1 MNPHHLQRFSDF
13 DRHKKLQEA
22 GVYTYFQP
30 FEGGSDTVTRAG
42 GKEVLMFGSNSYL
55 GLANHPRVMEAAILA
70 TEKFGTSSS
79 GSRFLNGSLTIHEA
93 LEARLAT
100 FLGKESCLV
109 YGAGFM
115 ANLGGI
121 PPLAL
126 RGDVIFMDDSVHA
139 SAIDATRLGFSQVRK
154 FKHNDAEDLD
164 TKIRRALATGPVKA
178 LLIIVDGVYS
188 MEGDI
193 APLDQIA
200 AIAKHYEAT
209 LYVDDSH
216 GLGVTGPKG
225 LGTPAH
231 FGLESE
237 IDVHMGTFSKS
248 LASIGGFIAGSFDM
262 VDYIKHTSRAMMFSA
277 SLPPASVAAT
287 HAAID
292 VLDEEPQ
299 RVSDLWSNI
308 HFAYQLLKTAGFEVH
323 EPTSAVL
330 PIYIRNTEQ
339 TCAISKRAR
348 DLGVY
353 VNPVFSPAVG
363 EGDALLRF
371 SLMATHT
378 VAQIEEGVAVLV
390 QASDEVGLVR
400 YVSKSR
406 GNSVVPQPEK
416 KPTAA
421 GKWGKLGGAD
431 DVVVRMHAKTT
442 NGQ

>member
-1 MNPHHLQRFSDF
+1 MNPHHLQRFAAF

-30 FEGGSDTVTRAG
+30 FESGSDTVTRAD

-55 GLANHPRVMEAAILA
+55 GLVNHPRVVEAAINA
-70 TEKFGTSSS
+70 IEKYGTSSS

-93 LEARLAT
+93 LEARLAE
-100 FLGKESCLV
+100 FIGQESCLV

-126 RGDVIFMDDSVHA
+126 RGDVIFMDESVHA

-154 FKHNDAEDLD
+154 FKHNDTEDLD
-164 TKIRRALATGPVKA
+164 LKIRRAVATGPVKA
-178 LLIIVDGVYS
+178 IMIIVDGVYS

-193 APLDQIA
+193 APLDQL
-200 AIAKHYEAT
+200 AIVAKRHDAT

-225 LGTPAH
+225 IGTPAK
-231 FGLESE
+231 FDISE
-237 IDVHMGTFSKS
+237 AVDVHMGTFSKS
-248 LASIGGFIAGSFDM
+248 LASIGGYIAGSFEM

-292 VLDEEPQ
+292 VLDEEPE
-299 RVSDLWSNI
+299 RVVKLWENI
-308 HFAYQLLKTAGFEVH
+308 HHTYQLLKMAGFEVH
-323 EPTSAVL
+323 KPASAVL
-330 PIYIRNTEQ
+330 PIYIRNTEL
-339 TCAISKRAR
+339 TCGISKRAR

-378 VAQIEEGVAVLV
+378 FSQIETAVRVLI
-390 QASDEVGLVR
+390 QASDEFGLVR
-400 YVSKSR
+400 NLDVSGTSPSPKEPTDKVKVDP
-406 GNSVVPQPEK
+406 VV
-416 KPTAA
+416 
-421 GKWGKLGGAD
+421 
-431 DVVVRMHAKTT
+431 
-442 NGQ
+442 